1 MRVLMALCMLAAIV
15 LPASADPATDAINQ
29 LRAQASAA
37 PLIASDAL
45 ARAAEGHAQDMARHG
60 YFAHQGRNGSS
71 VGDRVRA
78 QGYGFCFVAENIAQG
93 QTSLTEVLQ
102 SWANSPG
109 HRRNMLDRRATEAAL
124 ARGDG
129 NLWVLVL
136 AAPGC

>member
-1 MRVLMALCMLAAIV
+1 MRVLMVLWLLTIWIV
-15 LPASADPATDAINQ
+15 PVSADPATDAINQ
-29 LRAQASAA
+29 LRAQVGAA
-37 PLIASDAL
+37 PLSQSDAL
-45 ARAAEGHAQDMARHG
+45 TRAAESHAQDMARHG

-78 QGYGFCFVAENIAQG
+78 QGYGFCFVAENIAKG
-93 QTSLTEVLQ
+93 QASLAEALR

-124 ARGDG
+124 ARAEG